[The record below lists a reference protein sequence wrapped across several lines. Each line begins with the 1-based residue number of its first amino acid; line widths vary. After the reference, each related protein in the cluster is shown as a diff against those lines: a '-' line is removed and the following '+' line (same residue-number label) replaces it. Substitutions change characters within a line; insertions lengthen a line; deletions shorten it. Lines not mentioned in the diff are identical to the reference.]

1 MKWSAKNDCNS
12 WMSTRYMKCQ
22 VANWSTHTT
31 RDRSPHTRQMS
42 TCVESTWTIGSGM
55 QWSWPNSYSSTVFHC
70 SFTFLKASC
79 HWLYILTS
87 FMPLTS
93 WAWALNQFNQ
103 SYSVLII
110 LLTCIK
116 TWFPT
121 IPYRQIFMLLD
132 YQMTNCKHVRHLKT
146 IVIMS
151 DERLPSNLW
160 SKFLSYKLITSTLNL
175 KCWLPNLISKI
186 ELRI

>member
-1 MKWSAKNDCNS
+1 MPSCQLVHPYHQGS
-12 WMSTRYMKCQ
+12 LSTYQTDVHLCWVHLNHAP
-22 VANWSTHTT
+22 VAA
-31 RDRSPHTRQMS
+31 
-42 TCVESTWTIGSGM
+42 IGSGM

-151 DERLPSNLW
+151 DERLPINLW
-160 SKFLSYKLITSTLNL
+160 SKFLSYKLITPTLNL
-175 KCWLPNLISKI
+175 KCWLPNLISNF